1 MTIVAINERNS
12 STTED
17 KKLLGGSLTLSPLA
31 EIRGSFVGGR
41 NVVGMYS
48 SVNRSTIE
56 SFSNIGV
63 SSYLSDSIVGRF
75 TLIGSRVSIG
85 GFGHPLNNLS
95 IGAFQWGQS
104 LGAWGYPK
112 DFSAN
117 FDSSTRPKEV
127 LTEIGSDCWIGDN
140 SVILAGRKLGHGCV
154 VGAGSVVT
162 SDVPPY
168 AIVVGNPARVIRF
181 RFSDRLISELLE
193 THWWEL
199 DLEDLVG
206 VDFTSPQLFPQR
218 EESD

>member
-1 MTIVAINERNS
+1 MSIVAINERNS
-12 STTED
+12 STVLE
-17 KKLLGGSLTLSPLA
+17 KKLLNGTLTLAPLA
-31 EIRGSFVGGR
+31 EIRNSFFCGH

-48 SVNRSTIE
+48 SINRSAID
-56 SFSNIGV
+56 SFSNVGV
-63 SSYLSDSIVGRF
+63 SSYISDSTVGRF
-75 TLIGSRVSIG
+75 TLIGSRVSVG
-85 GFGHPLNNLS
+85 GFNHPLNYLS

-104 LGAWGYPK
+104 LEAWGYTK
-112 DFSAN
+112 DFSEN
-117 FDSSTRPKEV
+117 FDGRIRPDS
-127 LTEIGSDCWIGDN
+127 LHTEIGSDCWIGDN
-140 SVILAGRKLGHGCV
+140 SVVLAGKKLGHGCV

-181 RFSDRLISELLE
+181 RFSDHLISELLE

-206 VDFTSPQLFPQR
+206 VDFTSPQLFPRR